1 MSLDSLLDSLLAIP
15 SVPQSDHIREPLE
28 GNENKASSPGSLGSP
43 GISSLLD
50 NAIFTTISDLPI
62 TADEIQ
68 TVLDKD
74 DIENWINSKTS
85 TISLVNRAIIALARS
100 EINQG
105 NIPAYFTKRAVCA
118 LCGPVWL
125 WFEGN
130 VAGCPWCVNR
140 INNLPIPRP
149 CSIQCGDCMH
159 FERIDHL
166 KISRP
171 RAVCCADCFHFKRID
186 HPHLGH
192 CAKGEPE
199 AISGLWDTDRRN
211 CDRWREASGRGCGN
225 QSNQLTKAERKCRP
239 IPDQYLD

>member
-15 SVPQSDHIREPLE
+15 SVPRSDHIREPLE

-68 TVLDKD
+68 TALDKE
-74 DIENWINSKTS
+74 DIENWNSSKTS

-105 NIPAYFTKRAVCA
+105 NIPAYFTKKAVCA

-130 VAGCPWCVNR
+130 VSGCPWCGNR
-140 INNLPIPRP
+140 TRDLPIP
-149 CSIQCGDCMH
+149 
-159 FERIDHL
+159 
-166 KISRP
+166 RP

-192 CAKGEPE
+192 CVKGEPE

-211 CDRWREASGRGCGN
+211 CDRWREASGRGCAT
-225 QSNQLTKAERKCRP
+225 NQLTKAERK
-239 IPDQYLD
+239 

>member
-1 MSLDSLLDSLLAIP
+1 MSLDSLLDSLLA
-15 SVPQSDHIREPLE
+15 VPAVPRSDHIREPLE

-68 TVLDKD
+68 TALDKD
-74 DIENWINSKTS
+74 DIENWNNSKTS
-85 TISLVNRAIIALARS
+85 TISLVNKAIIALARS

-140 INNLPIPRP
+140 INDLPIP
-149 CSIQCGDCMH
+149 
-159 FERIDHL
+159 
-166 KISRP
+166 RP
-171 RAVCCADCFHFKRID
+171 RAVCCADCFHFNRID

-199 AISGLWDTDRRN
+199 AISGLWDTDRRY
-211 CDRWREASGRGCGN
+211 CDRWREASGRGCGY
-225 QSNQLTKAERKCRP
+225 QSNQLTHAERKCRP

>member
-15 SVPQSDHIREPLE
+15 SVPGSDHIREPLE

-74 DIENWINSKTS
+74 DIENWNNSKTS
-85 TISLVNRAIIALARS
+85 TISLVNKAIIALARS

-140 INNLPIPRP
+140 INDLPIP
-149 CSIQCGDCMH
+149 
-159 FERIDHL
+159 
-166 KISRP
+166 RP
-171 RAVCCADCFHFKRID
+171 RAVCCDDCKHFKRID

-192 CAKGEPE
+192 CVKGEPE

-211 CDRWREASGRGCGN
+211 CDRWREASERGCGN
-225 QSNQLTKAERKCRP
+225 QSNQLTKAERKCGP